1 MTDDINQWLKE
12 LRLTKYEKIFS
23 DNDIEFDVLPDL
35 TDEDLKELGIS
46 LGDRKRILRA
56 TQALAPE
63 LNDYPGQESKIPSS
77 SNVERRRL
85 TVCFCDLVGSTAL
98 STKLDPED
106 LRTVIS
112 AYQNVCA
119 RVVERYSGYIAK
131 FMGDGVLVYFGY
143 PYAHEDNAERA
154 VRAGLEIVE
163 KVLFYSGILSSN
175 SHKSAQSFG
184 RIYVGEVVFA
194 EPR

>member
-77 SNVERRRL
+77 SKVERRRL

-175 SHKSAQSFG
+175 SDKSAQSFG